1 MADNILRV
9 EHLKKYFPVRKGLL
23 AKEHKVLKAVN
34 DVSLTI
40 HQGEIF
46 GVVGESGCGKSTLAR
61 CIMSL
66 SEATDGQIY
75 FQEKEITRL
84 NNKELKPFRRN
95 MQMVF
100 QNPFSSF
107 NPTMSIKQTFYEIG
121 KVYGLSAADIKA
133 RCKEL
138 MGQVRLSE
146 EVLTRRPEELSG
158 GQLQRLAIARAMFLN
173 PTFILMDEAVSAL
186 DVSVQAQILNLIM
199 DLRDSLG
206 LTMLFISHDLT
217 VVEHVCDTVLVMYL
231 GSVVEMAPTREL
243 FENLLHPY
251 SQALISAKPKE
262 YPSAEANRIVLEGE
276 AKTSLDSGEGC
287 LFAPRCH
294 YCQTGLCD
302 CVTPQLRELTPEH
315 FVACHRYNK
324 MEEQK

>member
-1 MADNILRV
+1 
-9 EHLKKYFPVRKGLL
+9 
-23 AKEHKVLKAVN
+23 
-34 DVSLTI
+34 
-40 HQGEIF
+40 
-46 GVVGESGCGKSTLAR
+46 
-61 CIMSL
+61 
-66 SEATDGQIY
+66 
-75 FQEKEITRL
+75 
-84 NNKELKPFRRN
+84 
-95 MQMVF
+95 VF

-287 LFAPRCH
+287 LFAPRCR
-294 YCQTGLCD
+294 YCQTSLCD
-302 CVTPQLRELTPEH
+302 CVTPQLRELTPGH
-315 FVACHRYNK
+315 FVACHRYNE